1 MQNLTILGKYDVLSE
16 IGKGKF
22 GLVFKGIRKKDQEF
36 VAIKIESAEN
46 AHKILKHEAFMIHYL
61 QSRGCKKIPT
71 VYWYGVYLT
80 KPTMVMTYYQN
91 SLEDYIRN
99 KCLDQAKLDTIMS
112 LLLRILE
119 SVHSNYVIHRDIKPA
134 NIMMK
139 MGELYLIDF
148 GFATYYVDQDFQH
161 VEYKDGKEHVLG
173 TPKYMSYYIHDG
185 VEPYRRDDLIS
196 LGYLYLE
203 MAAFPEKLPWEL
215 SWENSRELCWENSRE
230 NSRELCVGKNGS
242 LTKSDINQERRKQ
255 KSWENVK
262 KYIEYLGKTGKIETS
277 NIFAFME
284 ICYEISYC
292 ETIDYQEWVSRF
304 TALKS

>member
-1 MQNLTILGKYDVLSE
+1 
-16 IGKGKF
+16 
-22 GLVFKGIRKKDQEF
+22 
-36 VAIKIESAEN
+36 
-46 AHKILKHEAFMIHYL
+46 
-61 QSRGCKKIPT
+61 
-71 VYWYGVYLT
+71 
-80 KPTMVMTYYQN
+80 
-91 SLEDYIRN
+91 
-99 KCLDQAKLDTIMS
+99 
-112 LLLRILE
+112 
-119 SVHSNYVIHRDIKPA
+119 
-134 NIMMK
+134 MK

-215 SWENSRELCWENSRE
+215 
-230 NSRELCVGKNGS
+230 CVEKNGS

-292 ETIDYQEWVSRF
+292 ETIDYQEWASRF